1 MYSGQFVLPVEIFKV
16 LMYATFENGDDRMVR
31 KLEACIDEFKFSPNI
46 TIELLSLNALSSQPE
61 SEPLKVIKSVL
72 DVKDCQFSNREA
84 MIAAYRPPV
93 VEINK
98 EEAEGAFAKFKGFFT
113 AKK

>member
-1 MYSGQFVLPVEIFKV
+1 MPVEIFKV

-46 TIELLSLNALSSQPE
+46 TIELLSLNAASFQPE

-72 DVKDCQFSNREA
+72 DIKDCQFGNREA
-84 MIAAYRPPV
+84 MIGAYRPLV
-93 VEINK
+93 VEIKK
-98 EEAEGAFAKFKGFFT
+98 EEAEGVMSLFKGLFT
-113 AKK
+113 KSNKKPQ